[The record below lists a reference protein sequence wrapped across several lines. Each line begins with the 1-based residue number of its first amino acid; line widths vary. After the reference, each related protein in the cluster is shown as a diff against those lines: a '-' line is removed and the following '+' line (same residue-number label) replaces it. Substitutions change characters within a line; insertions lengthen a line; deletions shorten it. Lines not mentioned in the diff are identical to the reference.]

1 MSGGKNRRND
11 MMNDDGLHSSS
22 SVRQESRRAGEQE
35 HAGWL
40 VAGAWKDSPE
50 PGKKGGRSEPAIPSQ
65 T

>member
-1 MSGGKNRRND
+1 MMMDCIAVPVSGRRA
-11 MMNDDGLHSSS
+11 
-22 SVRQESRRAGEQE
+22 AGEQE

>member
-1 MSGGKNRRND
+1 
-11 MMNDDGLHSSS
+11 MMMDCIAGSASV